1 MGAERRRFE
10 RWKFEEG
17 VYCYIEGTRFD
28 ARSADVSSGG
38 MFFETARPILPGTEV
53 AMVFRTQLDKGDRP
67 IFLVGRVMR
76 RQVKPVAG
84 VGVRWERAS
93 TPATPEALT
102 AFLKGVLRVEPRG
115 IEVKPFG
122 ASGIVQ
128 AVFEFPLDPEQL
140 QGARVSDVEE
150 ESAPVA
156 GGATFEHTE
165 ELEDTMPEEVISA
178 KTDKVPPRI
187 AGAGPLTMQISTG
200 GTNAPA
206 NIQARIEVRK
216 KWLTVKISALG
227 SQHMFVE
234 SRGEELEPGLEA
246 QVRFDLPVKG
256 GETQVACR
264 CRIVSRGKDFRS
276 AQNGVLLEIIR
287 VEEGKFPG
295 ILNNY
300 VRWLH
305 FHALRKA

>member
-1 MGAERRRFE
+1 MGAERRQFE
-10 RWKFEEG
+10 RWKFQEG

-38 MFFETARPILPGTEV
+38 MFFETSRPIMPGTEV

-93 TPATPEALT
+93 TPATPEGLT
-102 AFLKGVLRVEPRG
+102 EFLRRVLRVEPHN
-115 IEVKPFG
+115 IEVKPYG

-128 AVFEFPLDPEQL
+128 AVFEFPLDPGQL
-140 QGARVSDVEE
+140 DGARERDDEDTGPP
-150 ESAPVA
+150 AM
-156 GGATFEHTE
+156 GGALERTE
-165 ELEDTMPEEVISA
+165 ELEDTMPEDAVAAASSS
-178 KTDKVPPRI
+178 DPPKI
-187 AGAGPLTMQISTG
+187 GGSGPLTTQISTG

-206 NIQARIEVRK
+206 NLKARMQVQK
-216 KWLTVKISALG
+216 TWLTVRISALG
-227 SQHMFVE
+227 NKHMFVE
-234 SRGEELEPGLEA
+234 TRSDEVKSGSEA
-246 QVRFDLPVKG
+246 MVRFDLPVKG
-256 GETQVACR
+256 GETQVACV
-264 CRIVSRGKDFRS
+264 CRIMSRGTDFRS
-276 AQNGVLLEIIR
+276 SEKGVLLEISS